1 MVYLVGVGTIKRFY
15 VLHRMTFAALWV
27 TLGALD
33 GTLELEAIASQLI
46 RTKVKVLGGK
56 LAAFK
61 IQALP
66 KGEGGLT
73 QAKICWWI

>member
-1 MVYLVGVGTIKRFY
+1 MI
-15 VLHRMTFAALWV
+15 FAALWA
-27 TLGALD
+27 TRGALD

-46 RTKVKVLGGK
+46 QIKVKVLGEK

-73 QAKICWWI
+73 HAKICWWIWHSPSKIEILL

>member
-1 MVYLVGVGTIKRFY
+1 MI
-15 VLHRMTFAALWV
+15 FAALWA
-27 TLGALD
+27 TRGALD

-46 RTKVKVLGGK
+46 QIKVKVLGEK

-73 QAKICWWI
+73 QAKICWWIWHSPSKIEISL

>member
-1 MVYLVGVGTIKRFY
+1 MI
-15 VLHRMTFAALWV
+15 FAALWV
-27 TLGALD
+27 TQGALD
-33 GTLELEAIASQLI
+33 GTQELEAIASQLI
-46 RTKVKVLGGK
+46 QIKVKVLGEK

-73 QAKICWWI
+73 QAKICWWV